1 MIFEPIDLHFDILKL
16 QLHVQQHV
24 VQFEPAHP
32 TQHFGGWSV
41 LSSNGNY
48 QDGWH
53 PGFLAFKEGMTEE
66 QKNQTLQKMGAKRST
81 EYVIPTEICH
91 GYLEVV
97 VNKIK
102 ELGFG
107 PRRARIIKLLA
118 QSESVWHRDAP
129 DHLDSV
135 RLHIPIIT
143 NSECF
148 FEISDSERQHIPA
161 NGQAYLVRVNR
172 LHRVVNRGPT
182 DRYHLVM
189 DVVDHNGISRHHR
202 PQTN

>member
-1 MIFEPIDLHFDILKL
+1 MIFEPINLHFDIVKL
-16 QLHVQQHV
+16 QEHINQHV
-24 VQFEPAHP
+24 IHFEPAQQSP
-32 TQHFGGWSV
+32 QFGGWSV

-53 PGFLAFKEGMTEE
+53 PGFLALKDGMTEE
-66 QKNQTLQKMGAKRST
+66 QKQQTLQNMGAKRST

-91 GYLEVV
+91 GYLEEVV
-97 VNKIK
+97 SKIK
-102 ELGFG
+102 ESGFG

-129 DHLDSV
+129 DHYDSV
-135 RLHIPIIT
+135 RLHIPIMT

-148 FEISDSERQHIPA
+148 FEISETERQHIPA

-172 LHRVVNRGPT
+172 LHRVVNGGPT

-189 DVVDHNGISRHHR
+189 DVVDNNGISQFHR
-202 PQTN
+202 PQ